1 MRGFR
6 GGCVRRSGIL
16 VLLLVLVSGC
26 FTRTVFIESCWPVIE
41 IPSRPEVSQADWTD
55 RERQLLLY
63 TIILETRIKF
73 YNHEAEVH
81 NREYGYEI
89 EPGSP

>member
-6 GGCVRRSGIL
+6 GGRVRRSGIL
-16 VLLLVLVSGC
+16 VLFLLLVSGC

-55 RERQLLLY
+55 RERQVLLY
-63 TIILETRIKF
+63 TIILETRIKS

-81 NREYGYEI
+81 NREHGYGLEAGD
-89 EPGSP
+89 P